1 MSNNNKHNYSN
12 ELGFE
17 RLLATDLFRAGPDQ
31 SVVAAVGSNRRTL
44 TKQKADSSDAMC

>member
-17 RLLATDLFRAGPDQ
+17 QLLATDLGL
-31 SVVAAVGSNRRTL
+31 VRTNLLLLLLIL
-44 TKQKADSSDAMC
+44 TGIQYPHSPNLWNW